1 LNAHANESAVQ
12 RMPRHDSTVQTRFHN
27 PTQKIREIVVSEV
40 KSEIR
45 SSHIT
50 NKIRTADCADCADF
64 FEK

>member
-1 LNAHANESAVQ
+1 
-12 RMPRHDSTVQTRFHN
+12 MPRHASIVQTRFHN
-27 PTQKIREIVVSEV
+27 PTQKIREIGVSAV

-45 SSHIT
+45 SSHVT

>member
-1 LNAHANESAVQ
+1 
-12 RMPRHDSTVQTRFHN
+12 MPRHDSTVQTRFHN
-27 PTQKIREIVVSEV
+27 PTQKIREIVVSAV

-50 NKIRTADCADCADF
+50 NKNRTADCADF

>member
-1 LNAHANESAVQ
+1 
-12 RMPRHDSTVQTRFHN
+12 MPMRTKAPCKGCRATLQLCKLDSTTQ
-27 PTQKIREIVVSEV
+27 TQKIREIGVSAV

-45 SSHIT
+45 SSHVT